1 ELAKGLSNMTTL
13 INDLTGYY
21 TAHGEFN
28 LDNAKMTNV
37 LLEDTLTSGAQLPV
51 KKKKCVKIT
60 VADSKITIEKGDEAT
75 STPCPAFLK
84 SDTFKQLVGNKDLT
98 ADSTK
103 HEIDLGTSG
112 IFGTPASTSSSSSGA
127 GTGSK

>member
-1 ELAKGLSNMTTL
+1 MTTL

-21 TAHGEFN
+21 TAHGEF
-28 LDNAKMTNV
+28 DDTNAKMTNV
-37 LLEDTLTSGAQLPV
+37 LLEGTLTLGAQLPV

-60 VADSKITIEKGDEAT
+60 VADSKITIEKGEDGD
-75 STPCPAFLK
+75 TPCPAFLK

-98 ADSTK
+98 ANSTK

-112 IFGTPASTSSSSSGA
+112 IFGTPAST
-127 GTGSK
+127 K